1 MRETKERRL
10 MDARW
15 SEEPKR
21 LASFF
26 LSFSNLLLFPS
37 QAASPTTPSGS
48 STPPTPPTAASRPPY
63 RPSEPGSS
71 PSCRRSRARAPPS
84 PRSGRASA
92 MKRERERSEAKE
104 ARESP
109 STSTSASPSRSTPAP
124 GWTARGSARAA
135 SLSGWAPESRSST
148 LCRKLRPYSRP
159 TRPLPKEILNPTAKT
174 WTLCGTASRPRR

>member
-92 MKRERERSEAKE
+92 KRERERSEAKE

-159 TRPLPKEILNPTAKT
+159 TRPPPKEILNPTAKT